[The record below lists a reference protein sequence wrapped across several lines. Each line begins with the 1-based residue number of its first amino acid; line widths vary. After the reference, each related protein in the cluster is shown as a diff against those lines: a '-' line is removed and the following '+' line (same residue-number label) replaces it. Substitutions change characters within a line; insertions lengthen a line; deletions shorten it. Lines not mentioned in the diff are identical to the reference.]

1 MLYGLMDN
9 LILYICLSDVLT
21 STPEKT
27 KLVSVYTTTTQVLS
41 KIVLQDMVLKS
52 TSFMIVVFGW
62 RSNNSAPF

>member
-9 LILYICLSDVLT
+9 LILYICLSNVLT

-27 KLVSVYTTTTQVLS
+27 KLASVYTTTNKVLS

-52 TSFMIVVFGW
+52 ALYLYDNGVRMEV
-62 RSNNSAPF
+62 

>member
-27 KLVSVYTTTTQVLS
+27 KLVSVYTTITKVLS
-41 KIVLQDMVLKS
+41 KIVLQDIIVLKS
-52 TSFMIVVFGW
+52 TLDL
-62 RSNNSAPF
+62 